1 MRIPVSVALLACCFS
16 SVGAVE
22 TDAQATYPDEVIEEI
37 VVKAVNWCGIW
48 PIQHQGAMG
57 CEYVELEKKD
67 LSMVLEL
74 RPKLFSVCL
83 RCQGKRCYPNVWESG
98 KTREK
103 LLCRRL
109 FWTPTRVARLM
120 TDNKHS
126 SELSVSFTFAISA
139 AGRVQAIEIV
149 SLESELAKEEVL
161 KLIDR
166 GASKTRFEPLVIA
179 DTAYEVVGLKGAF
192 ILSDS

>member
-1 MRIPVSVALLACCFS
+1 MRILLFVALLAYCFS
-16 SVGAVE
+16 NASATE
-22 TDAQATYPDEVIEEI
+22 TDAQATYPEEVIEEI

-48 PIQHQGAMG
+48 PIQHQGAIG

-83 RCQGKRCYPNVWESG
+83 RCQGSRCFPNAWGQG
-98 KTREK
+98 KTTEK

-109 FWTPTRVARLM
+109 FWTPVRVARLM

-126 SELSVSFTFAISA
+126 SPLNVSFTRPPTARSTGSTPRPASSIGPTSA
-139 AGRVQAIEIV
+139 R
-149 SLESELAKEEVL
+149 
-161 KLIDR
+161 
-166 GASKTRFEPLVIA
+166 
-179 DTAYEVVGLKGAF
+179 
-192 ILSDS
+192 